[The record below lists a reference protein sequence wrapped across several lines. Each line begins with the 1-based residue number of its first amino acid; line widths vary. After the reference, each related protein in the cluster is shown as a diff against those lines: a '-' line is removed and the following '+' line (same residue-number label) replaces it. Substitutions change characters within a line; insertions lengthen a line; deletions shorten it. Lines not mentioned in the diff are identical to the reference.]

1 MSGEEHDRRMD
12 DGRAGA
18 VLRALRRR
26 RRLPQHAVARAAG
39 VSQATISR
47 LERGHLDTVSLR
59 KVRRAFSALDAR
71 VTVDVGWRGG
81 ALDRL
86 LDERHAALVGTLVTV
101 LSAAG
106 WDVAVEVTYSRYG
119 ERGSIDVLAV
129 HHGARAAVVAEVKTE
144 LTSIEET
151 LRRHDAKVRLA
162 PSLVEERFG
171 WRPLHVSR
179 LLVLPEDRT
188 ARRRVGRQAALLDQA
203 LPARGREVRDWLGH
217 PTGQL
222 AALWFLSASHGR
234 TQRRASRVS
243 GRPIRAGA
251 APR

>member
-1 MSGEEHDRRMD
+1 MD

-47 LERGHLDTVSLR
+47 LERGHLDTVSLGS
-59 KVRRAFSALDAR
+59 VRRAFSAVDAR
-71 VTVDVGWRGG
+71 VSVDVSWRGG

-86 LDERHAALVGTLVTV
+86 LDERHAALVGRLVTV
-101 LSAAG
+101 LSADG
-106 WDVAVEVTYSRYG
+106 SDVAVEVTYSRYG

-129 HHGARAAVVAEVKTE
+129 LLQARAAIVVEVKTE
-144 LTSIEET
+144 LTSVEET

-162 PSLVEERFG
+162 PLLAEERFG

-188 ARRRVGRQAALLDQA
+188 ARRRVARQAALLDRA
-203 LPARGREVRDWLGH
+203 LPARGRAVRDWLRRPDGA
-217 PTGQL
+217 L
-222 AALWFLSASHGR
+222 AGLWFLSSSHGQ
-234 TQRRASRVS
+234 TQRRGSRAA
-243 GRPIRAGA
+243 GRQIRHA
-251 APR
+251 ATPR

>member
-1 MSGEEHDRRMD
+1 M
-12 DGRAGA
+12 
-18 VLRALRRR
+18 
-26 RRLPQHAVARAAG
+26 PQHAVARAAG

-59 KVRRAFSALDAR
+59 SVRRAFSALDAR
-71 VTVDVGWRGG
+71 VSVDVGWRGG

-106 WDVAVEVTYSRYG
+106 WDVAVEVTYSHFG

-129 HHGARAAVVAEVKTE
+129 LLQARAAIVAEVKTE
-144 LTSIEET
+144 LTSVEET

-162 PSLVEERFG
+162 PLLIEERFG

-188 ARRRVGRQAALLDQA
+188 ARRRVARQAALLDRV
-203 LPARGREVRDWLGH
+203 LPARGQAIREWLRR

-222 AALWFLSASHGR
+222 AGLWFLSGSHGR
-234 TQRRASRVS
+234 TQRRASRAA
-243 GRPIRAGA
+243 GRQIRHTDG
-251 APR
+251 PR